1 MHVQITFTPV
11 RPVMVRGRD
20 DLSRGLTFQVTF
32 SKLYIFLENFIIFS
46 IVLVINHNFQIAFVK
61 MTRFSVTWEG
71 ICREENLS
79 PSQIV
84 ELLEEETSELR
95 SFQMNS
101 IHSLAIICDEL
112 DDDSPKDSSP
122 PDTVSW
128 KVPSELSWP
137 RINLWPVADLIFRQT
152 QTQKQC
158 E

>member
-11 RPVMVRGRD
+11 RPVTVRGRD

-46 IVLVINHNFQIAFVK
+46 IVLVISNNFQIAFDK

-101 IHSLAIICDEL
+101 IHTLAIICDEL

-128 KVPSELSWP
+128 NVKSKYG
-137 RINLWPVADLIFRQT
+137 NGG
-152 QTQKQC
+152 
-158 E
+158 

>member
-1 MHVQITFTPV
+1 
-11 RPVMVRGRD
+11 
-20 DLSRGLTFQVTF
+20 
-32 SKLYIFLENFIIFS
+32 
-46 IVLVINHNFQIAFVK
+46 

-101 IHSLAIICDEL
+101 IHTLAIICDEL

-128 KVPSELSWP
+128 NVKSKYGNGGDL
-137 RINLWPVADLIFRQT
+137 NLT
-152 QTQKQC
+152 GS
-158 E
+158 